1 MTSLR
6 EKEVNSRPINREIL
20 LHGTHAESI
29 VEAFLAEFEEVLFAE
44 KPTIENVKQVFEWLR
59 QEGQCAI
66 TFSEINALNKCR
78 RLSEQTLSKFTWLKK
93 ATWRESKSVG
103 RELMRRFEE
112 LRTTR
117 KNTKGRIPLFE
128 GQKEEEKALPEH

>member
-6 EKEVNSRPINREIL
+6 EKKVNSRLINREIL
-20 LHGTHAESI
+20 LHGTHAESL
-29 VEAFLAEFEEVLFAE
+29 VEAFLAEFEEVLITE
-44 KPTIENVKQVFEWLR
+44 NPTIENVKQVFEWLR
-59 QEGQCAI
+59 QEGRCAI

-78 RLSEQTLSKFTWLKK
+78 RMSEQMFSKFNLLKK
-93 ATWRESKSVG
+93 ATWTESKSVG

-117 KNTKGRIPLFE
+117 KSTKGRIPIFE
-128 GQKEEEKALPEH
+128 GHKEEEKALPEH